1 MSSEK
6 IKILFVCMGNICRS
20 PTAEGAFRSQVIKQN
35 VEYLFEI
42 DSAGTHA
49 YHIGEQPDS
58 RSQQSAL
65 KYRVDLSNQRGR
77 QVHES
82 DFYYYDYI
90 FAMDES
96 NLANLKDICPKDQ
109 VYKLSLMLDNTPNNS
124 NRSVPDPYFEGRFDD
139 VFEMLTQAS
148 ANILLKFKGHDNLS
162 DSFLNI
168 SSKIL

>member
-1 MSSEK
+1 MSNEK

-20 PTAEGAFRSQVIKQN
+20 PTAEGAFRNQVDKQN
-35 VEYLFEI
+35 VAHLFEI

-58 RSQQSAL
+58 RSQLSAN
-65 KYRVDLSNQRGR
+65 KFGVDLSNQRGR

-96 NLANLKDICPKDQ
+96 NLANLQAICPKQ
-109 VYKLSLMLDNTPNNS
+109 QLSKLFLMLDNIPNN
-124 NRSVPDPYFEGRFDD
+124 NTKNVPDPYFEGRFDN
-139 VFEMLTQAS
+139 VFEMLNRAS
-148 ANILLKFKGHDNLS
+148 NFLLLKLLS
-162 DSFLNI
+162 G
-168 SSKIL
+168 

>member
-1 MSSEK
+1 MSNEK

-20 PTAEGAFRSQVIKQN
+20 PTAEGAFRNQVDKQN
-35 VEYLFEI
+35 VAHLFEI

-58 RSQQSAL
+58 RSQLSAN
-65 KYRVDLSNQRGR
+65 KFGVDLSNQRGR

-96 NLANLKDICPKDQ
+96 NLANLQDICPKQ
-109 VYKLSLMLDNTPNNS
+109 QLSKLSLMLDNIPNN
-124 NRSVPDPYFEGRFDD
+124 NTKSVPDPYFEGRFDD
-139 VFEMLTQAS
+139 VFEMLNRAS
-148 ANILLKFKGHDNLS
+148 NFLLLKLLS
-162 DSFLNI
+162 R
-168 SSKIL
+168 